1 MSKPTLGIFGLTG
14 CAGDQLALLACE
26 DELLRIVELVDLRDF
41 LMASSVNDVECP
53 LDVALVEGAVV
64 SRHDEE
70 RLRAIRSRAR
80 LLGALGTCAV
90 WGGVATLDRGADR
103 AALAREIYGPLADG
117 YDSRPARALDEVVK
131 IDFAITGCP
140 IDKGEVRGALA
151 SLLRGD
157 LPLAPTAAV
166 CAECRTHDIACLFER
181 AGTVCC
187 GPITAGGCDALCP
200 RHGIGCVGCR
210 GPARDANVP
219 TWLTLLGERGI
230 PAAAAARKLRTFAP
244 IGTDGRREV
253 AP

>member
-41 LMASSVNDVECP
+41 LMASSLNDTGCR

-70 RLRAIRSRAR
+70 RLRAIRARAG

-103 AALAREIYGPLADG
+103 RALAREIYGPVADG
-117 YDSRPARALDEVVK
+117 YDSLPARALDEVVK
-131 IDFAITGCP
+131 VDFAITGCP
-140 IDKGEVRGALA
+140 IDKGEVLNALA

-157 LPLAPTAAV
+157 LPVAPTAAV
-166 CAECRTHDIACLFER
+166 CAECRMHDVPCLFER

-187 GPITAGGCDALCP
+187 GPITLGGCDALCP

-210 GPARDANVP
+210 GPAPDANVP
-219 TWLTLLGERGI
+219 AWVTLLTERGI
-230 PAAAAARKLRTFAP
+230 PAAEAARKLRTFAP
-244 IGTDGRREV
+244 IRPDGRREV
-253 AP
+253 AS